1 MELRSAVTE
10 SKERWEQDVGADH
23 KMGGGEDE

>member
-1 MELRSAVTE
+1 VTE